1 MKTKLLYFLLATLI
15 ITNIALLF
23 MLIKKPHQQKK
34 DGGNFLVK
42 ELQFDE
48 NQRER
53 FRFFDSQHRE
63 TIMGFDEEIRASKDI
78 LFSSFSKLN
87 FSSDSISKRIG
98 KLEGEKEQEIF
109 TFFKQV
115 RKICTE
121 KQALKFDKLIKE
133 ALHQKGRKPP
143 KGGMRPPPR

>member
-1 MKTKLLYFLLATLI
+1 MKTKLFYFLLAILI

-53 FRFFDSQHRE
+53 FRFFDGQHRE
-63 TIMGFDEEIRASKDI
+63 TIMSFDEEIRTSKDI
-78 LFSSFSKLN
+78 LFNSFADSS

-98 KLEGEKEQEIF
+98 TLEGEKEQEIF
-109 TFFKQV
+109 TFFKHV
-115 RKICTE
+115 RNICTE
-121 KQALKFDKLIKE
+121 EQVLKFDKLIKK
-133 ALHQKGRKPP
+133 ALHKKGGKPP
-143 KGGMRPPPR
+143 KDGMRPPPR